1 MSCIALTDN
10 DILMLENEWSR
21 IDTSCKLLNLK
32 YNQTL
37 RDIETKV
44 FIENGTPDDLE
55 HLYIE
60 ADEKH
65 NQESKGLITRILD
78 WFQKMFN
85 KILDGIKYI
94 LTGSKSKDPN
104 EVVEID
110 AQIEEKIENTN
121 KMNGF
126 IGRILSAFNGPVVK
140 ILVMFMAMIGKA
152 IVMHYVNKQVKKV
165 QRKVADKLALQLQN
179 GSTKL
184 KNNIDSLFRKC
195 DENAKTPEDRVK
207 ITEVS
212 TELRGF
218 SGMIWQT
225 VATLGVQLGTAVV
238 KHQIKKQFDK

>member
-1 MSCIALTDN
+1 MSSVAYMDT
-10 DILMLENEWSR
+10 DILMLENEWSS
-21 IDTSCKLLNLK
+21 IETSCKMLNLK

-37 RDIETKV
+37 RDIELKV
-44 FIENGTPDDLE
+44 FVEDGSPEDLE
-55 HLYIE
+55 YLYTE
-60 ADEKH
+60 ADGVQKK
-65 NQESKGLITRILD
+65 ESKGLITRILD

-85 KILDGIKYI
+85 KIIDTIKNI
-94 LTGSKSKDPN
+94 LTGSKAKDQN

-110 AQIEEKIENTN
+110 AQIEEKIESTN
-121 KMNGF
+121 KVNGF

-140 ILVMFMAMIGKA
+140 ILIMFMAMIGKA
-152 IVMHYVNKQVKKV
+152 VVMHYVNKQVKKV

-195 DENAKTPEDRVK
+195 DENAKTTEDRAK

-218 SGMIWQT
+218 SGMIWKT
-225 VATLGVQLGTAVV
+225 VATLGVQLGTAVI
-238 KHQIKKQFDK
+238 KNQIKNQLSK

>member
-1 MSCIALTDN
+1 MDSIAYMDT
-10 DILMLENEWSR
+10 DILMLENEWSS
-21 IDTSCKLLNLK
+21 IETSCKMLNLK

-37 RDIETKV
+37 RDIELKV
-44 FIENGTPDDLE
+44 FIENGSPEDLE
-55 HLYIE
+55 YLYTE
-60 ADEKH
+60 ADDVQKK
-65 NQESKGLITRILD
+65 ESKGLITRILD

-85 KILDGIKYI
+85 KIIDTIKNI
-94 LTGSKSKDPN
+94 LTGSKAKDQN

-110 AQIEEKIENTN
+110 AQIEEKIESTN
-121 KMNGF
+121 KVNGF

-152 IVMHYVNKQVKKV
+152 VVMHYVNKQVKKV

-195 DENAKTPEDRVK
+195 DENAKTPEDRAK

-218 SGMIWQT
+218 SGMIWKT
-225 VATLGVQLGTAVV
+225 VAILGVQLGTAVI
-238 KHQIKKQFDK
+238 KNQIKNQLSK